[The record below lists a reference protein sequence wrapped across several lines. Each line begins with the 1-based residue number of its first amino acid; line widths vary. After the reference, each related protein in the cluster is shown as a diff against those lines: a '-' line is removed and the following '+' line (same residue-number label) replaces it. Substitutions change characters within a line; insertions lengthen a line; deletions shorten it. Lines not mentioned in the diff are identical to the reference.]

1 MKNANLYD
9 RYAAHFP
16 AAAVEFLRDEAG
28 TVVSYGELARRS
40 AQIAGYLI
48 ACGVSAGD
56 RITVQAEK
64 CPTFI
69 WLYLACLRAGL
80 VFHPLNPA
88 YTEAELDYFI
98 GDAVPS
104 MLIGDAAAVVT
115 LGVLASRYAVPRV
128 LSLATLNEESA
139 QYPADF
145 VSHDVS
151 PDTLA
156 ALLYSSGTTGKPK
169 GIMLSHGNL
178 ATNAAALTRAWGFTT
193 SDVLL
198 HMLPLFH
205 VHGLFIALGCTLMS
219 GSRLLFCARF
229 DAGLAVRRLSEATV
243 MMGVPTYYT
252 RLLAQ
257 PTLTPESCDT
267 IRLFTSGSAPL
278 LSETWLAFK
287 NATGHAVLERYGM
300 TETSII
306 ATNPLDGVRRPGAVG
321 PALAGV
327 EIRIAD
333 ATDQSLAVGN
343 VGQVQVRGKSV
354 FQGYWRKPDKTRED
368 FTADGY
374 FRTGD
379 DGMQDA
385 DGYLW
390 LLGRAKDLI
399 ITGGLNVYPSE
410 IEQVLDG
417 LPMVQESAVIGLPH
431 PDFGEQVAAVIVL
444 RPEAD
449 WDEEAVRATVRHSLA
464 AFKCPKQYRIAAELP
479 RNAMGK
485 VQKNLLRAEA
495 ANAPG

>member
-205 VHGLFIALGCTLMS
+205 
-219 GSRLLFCARF
+219 
-229 DAGLAVRRLSEATV
+229 
-243 MMGVPTYYT
+243 
-252 RLLAQ
+252 
-257 PTLTPESCDT
+257 
-267 IRLFTSGSAPL
+267 
-278 LSETWLAFK
+278 
-287 NATGHAVLERYGM
+287 
-300 TETSII
+300 
-306 ATNPLDGVRRPGAVG
+306 
-321 PALAGV
+321 
-327 EIRIAD
+327 
-333 ATDQSLAVGN
+333 
-343 VGQVQVRGKSV
+343 
-354 FQGYWRKPDKTRED
+354 
-368 FTADGY
+368 
-374 FRTGD
+374 
-379 DGMQDA
+379 
-385 DGYLW
+385 
-390 LLGRAKDLI
+390 
-399 ITGGLNVYPSE
+399 
-410 IEQVLDG
+410 
-417 LPMVQESAVIGLPH
+417 
-431 PDFGEQVAAVIVL
+431 
-444 RPEAD
+444 
-449 WDEEAVRATVRHSLA
+449 
-464 AFKCPKQYRIAAELP
+464 
-479 RNAMGK
+479 
-485 VQKNLLRAEA
+485 
-495 ANAPG
+495 